1 MGLYPALPSLFVLD
15 WAELMNDE
23 SLYAHVCLGRLGCSG
38 KNRMDEVLSCA
49 QKKDRHTKSFACLT
63 EWDNEHG
70 VPSGAKLFFLIFCWT
85 WCKCHFSC
93 KLPFLVRFTTELQTL
108 KNELQEALS
117 EALAETVSLWRSNVF
132 PGDFLSLWTLKVW
145 REKTPEPK
153 RWSAWREAQMEL
165 QNNCRI
171 SMISNFKFL
180 TTFSNPH
187 NLYLIACEVSTSWLV
202 SRAKDETD
210 ERIAE
215 AERRASRFEVTEI
228 LEFYVFQLA
237 QQTAWGRMSPKNS
250 KPWEMNCWNP
260 KELFLLWF
268 FRRLNQPQNFRRW

>member
-1 MGLYPALPSLFVLD
+1 
-15 WAELMNDE
+15 MNDE

-132 PGDFLSLWTLKVW
+132 PGDFLRPLWTLKVW

-180 TTFSNPH
+180 TTLRKPAGRLGVVSP
-187 NLYLIACEVSTSWLV
+187 CERSENKEGV
-202 SRAKDETD
+202 
-210 ERIAE
+210 
-215 AERRASRFEVTEI
+215 
-228 LEFYVFQLA
+228 
-237 QQTAWGRMSPKNS
+237 WGRGVVDTGA
-250 KPWEMNCWNP
+250 
-260 KELFLLWF
+260 F
-268 FRRLNQPQNFRRW
+268 FGRNRRCLGWRFWVSGSRLYH